1 MNRISLIFLS
11 LLFLAGACKREKKD
25 LLTETREKMAAHRT
39 IHYKVTE
46 HSSYSW
52 SPDTIVTPYEVWA
65 VRDAGDTLRHGYVW
79 VNNYYR
85 PYNIIYDKGDLYL
98 VIPPKKTTVL
108 YGNYSEPF
116 IADVDWIDYF
126 LSPDKLSTLKNDPA
140 VTVTVSDS
148 VWHDKAVY
156 ALMILKKENKN
167 TRKELYLLDR
177 KELVP
182 LFGRLEQ
189 RSPRQWFVDE
199 LFFSDHSFDQTEITR
214 LKEKQQKLLAD
225 NPVED
230 GGSGSE
236 TARLEKM
243 LHTGDKAPLV
253 TGKYYTSGEPFA
265 LKDFIGKNVII
276 LDFWYTHCPPCVK
289 AIPALSAFYREMEE
303 KGLKI
308 FGLNSV
314 DNQPRSM
321 DNLERFLKKR
331 DVSYDIILTQPE
343 VDMQYKING
352 YPTMYVI
359 DKEGKIAWVEIGFS
373 EERFAKMK
381 EKVTELLGE

>member
-1 MNRISLIFLS
+1 
-11 LLFLAGACKREKKD
+11 
-25 LLTETREKMAAHRT
+25 
-39 IHYKVTE
+39 
-46 HSSYSW
+46 
-52 SPDTIVTPYEVWA
+52 
-65 VRDAGDTLRHGYVW
+65 VW

-85 PYNIIYDKGDLYL
+85 PYHIIYELGQLYL
-98 VIPPKKTTVL
+98 VIPLKKTTIL
-108 YGNYSEPF
+108 YTRYTEPF
-116 IADVDWIDYF
+116 ITYADWIDYF
-126 LSPDKLSTLKNDPA
+126 LSPDILSALEKDPA
-140 VTVTVSDS
+140 VTVTVTDS
-148 VWHDKAVY
+148 VWQDKAVY
-156 ALMILKKENKN
+156 ALMISKKEDKN
-167 TRKELYLLDR
+167 TRKELYFLD
-177 KELVP
+177 KEELVP
-182 LFGRLEQ
+182 LYGRLEQ
-189 RSPRQWFVDE
+189 RSPRQWSVDE
-199 LFFSDHSFDQTEITR
+199 LFFSDYGFDHTDRKQ
-214 LKEKQQKLLAD
+214 LKEKQQKLLTD

-230 GGSGSE
+230 LDNYSE

-289 AIPALSAFYREMEE
+289 AVPALSELYSKYQD

-321 DNLERFLKKR
+321 DNLEKFLKKR
-331 DVSYDIILTQPE
+331 DVSYDIILTPME
-343 VDMQYKING
+343 VDMQYRING